1 MHLISRSRTPHDV
14 PFNLTNMKPIISPF
28 SDKLLTVHRRAE
40 KLTFRK
46 EAFEVVYHFYEDA
59 GQQFTT
65 DEVDEINLKQVYNQ
79 YREKYNLPFPE
90 EIIQIREKYGLSA
103 TKMSEVLGFGTNS
116 YRQYEN
122 GEVPS
127 QSNARLIQLA
137 KDPEE
142 FCKLIKLSGAF
153 SGKELDK
160 VTKRV
165 EGMIQKKQSNIYKVF
180 LTNYVMGDNKSPSHL
195 NGYKLSDLSKTVA
208 VMCQLIENLKP
219 TKTALNKLLFYVDFL
234 HYRNHAVS
242 MMGLEYRAA
251 PFGTVPSRYDSLLEY
266 VDENGLIN
274 RNQQDLGNGYWSE
287 TYTVND
293 KANVEETVFEATEQ
307 ATLNEVIRLF
317 QGKKATDIVKSNH
330 QETAWINNQQERR
343 LVDYRYAF
351 ELGNF

>member
-1 MHLISRSRTPHDV
+1 
-14 PFNLTNMKPIISPF
+14 MKSIESPF
-28 SDKLLTVHRRAE
+28 SDKKLLVQRRQD
-40 KLTFRK
+40 KITFRK
-46 EAFEVVYHFYEDA
+46 EEFEVVYHFYEDA

-65 DEVDEINLKQVYNQ
+65 DETDDVNLKQVYNQ

-90 EIIQIREKYGLSA
+90 EIVEIREKYGLPA
-103 TKMSEVLGFGTNS
+103 TKMSEILGFGVNI

-153 SGKELDK
+153 SDKEFEK
-160 VTKRV
+160 VVKRV
-165 EGMIQKKQSNIYKVF
+165 EGMIQKKKSNIFQAF
-180 LTNYVMGDNKSPSHL
+180 LSDYVMGTKNAPSRL
-195 NGYKLSDLSKTVA
+195 NGYKMSDLPKTVA

-293 KANVEETVFEATEQ
+293 KVNTEETGFEAAEQ

-317 QGKKATDIVKSNH
+317 KGKSATDIVKSNH
-330 QETAWINNQQERR
+330 RETAWINNQQEKQ

-351 ELGNF
+351 ELSDS

>member
-1 MHLISRSRTPHDV
+1 
-14 PFNLTNMKPIISPF
+14 MKSIESPF
-28 SDKLLTVHRRAE
+28 SDKKLFVQRRME
-40 KLTFRK
+40 IITFRK
-46 EAFEVVYHFYEDA
+46 EEFEVVYHFYEDT

-65 DEVDEINLKQVYNQ
+65 DETDEVNLKQVYNQ

-90 EIIQIREKYGLSA
+90 EIVEIREKYGIPA
-103 TKMSEVLGFGTNS
+103 TKMSEVLGFGVNI

-153 SGKELDK
+153 NDKEFEK

-165 EGMIQKKQSNIYKVF
+165 TGMIQKKKSNIFQVF
-180 LTNYVMGDNKSPSHL
+180 LSDYVMGTKNAPSRL
-195 NGYKLSDLSKTVA
+195 NGYKLSDLPKTVA

-266 VDENGLIN
+266 VDEHDFIK
-274 RNQQDLGNGYWSE
+274 RNQQNLGNGYWSE
-287 TYTVND
+287 TYTVNKKTAKEKVTFKED
-293 KANVEETVFEATEQ
+293 EQSTIDEVIKLFRNKNATE
-307 ATLNEVIRLF
+307 
-317 QGKKATDIVKSNH
+317 IVKSNH
-330 QETAWINNQQERR
+330 RETAWINNQQEKQ
-343 LVDYRYAF
+343 LVDYKYAF
-351 ELGNF
+351 DLKYSK

>member
-1 MHLISRSRTPHDV
+1 
-14 PFNLTNMKPIISPF
+14 MKSIESPF
-28 SDKLLTVHRRAE
+28 SDKKLLVQRRQD
-40 KLTFRK
+40 KITFRK
-46 EAFEVVYHFYEDA
+46 EEFEIVYHFYEDA

-65 DEVDEINLKQVYNQ
+65 DETDEVNLKQVYNK

-90 EIIQIREKYGLSA
+90 EIVEIREKYGLSA
-103 TKMSEVLGFGTNS
+103 TKMSEVLGFGVNI

-153 SGKELDK
+153 NDKEFEK
-160 VTKRV
+160 VAKRV
-165 EGMIQKKQSNIYKVF
+165 EGMIQKKKNNIFQAF
-180 LTNYVMGDNKSPSHL
+180 LSDYVMGTKNAPSRL
-195 NGYKLSDLSKTVA
+195 NGYKLSDLPKTVA
-208 VMCQLIENLKP
+208 VMCQLIENLNP

-266 VDENGLIN
+266 VDEHDFIK
-274 RNQQDLGNGYWSE
+274 RNQQNLGNGYWSE
-287 TYTVND
+287 TYTVNKKVIKED
-293 KANVEETVFEATEQ
+293 VTFKEDE
-307 ATLNEVIRLF
+307 LNTIDEVIKLF
-317 QGKKATDIVKSNH
+317 RNKNAAEIVAINH
-330 QETAWINNQQERR
+330 DEIAWIRNQENRQ
-343 LVDYRYAF
+343 LVDYKYAF
-351 ELGNF
+351 ELSDS